1 MPLPGFALPMLVF
14 AGGRCAAAAVLRC
27 AMRCPR
33 LSTIRR
39 CVAVLCRRRP
49 LLYPSRTVPHRAI
62 PRLAVPCDADALPR
76 CAPPLR
82 NTPSQYSAVA
92 TTGRCR
98 TLPLRCHTPLNSAV
112 ACLCWRFY
120 ALRGSLNSTAAPA
133 LTGDTPCAARAFQRY
148 ADALL
153 CRAVPLQNKPSQSS
167 ASAVM
172 LVTMHVR
179 CLCCLSFAMPV
190 LCRSPP
196 KAKLRCSLP
205 LPLLGHAALCCAAA
219 VLCFPPP

>member
-1 MPLPGFALPMLVF
+1 MHCQCSSLLEADALPLLSS
-14 AGGRCAAAAVLRC
+14 AAPCAARAFQRYADALLCCAAAVLCFTLAAPSLTAQYPDLRYHAMPKQIC
-27 AMRCPR
+27 A
-33 LSTIRR
+33 S
-39 CVAVLCRRRP
+39 
-49 LLYPSRTVPHRAI
+49 
-62 PRLAVPCDADALPR
+62 
-76 CAPPLR
+76 PLR
-82 NTPSQYSAVA
+82 NKPSQSSAVA